1 MKRYMR
7 QLISSNLHVLSRL
20 GIYAESE
27 LMETKYFSPNKY
39 GLKFQGIKIIM
50 VISVLGLG

>member
-1 MKRYMR
+1 MR